1 MFKKMANENTILKN
15 DIITVSY
22 FLNKNSWPSINK
34 TTYHRIL
41 YFAAVLSP
49 IFLPDEEWVYDFS
62 NTFFGP
68 YNKDISEMVTEL
80 SNKGLLEVV
89 ERKILQN
96 RVEERFV
103 ISSSGIKAC
112 ENVIF
117 KLNINASKVEWF
129 EIIVKTLSIYGESFL
144 SKLIKQDPNVV
155 DLNMINSS
163 RKITIDNS
171 TENISKEFFN
181 FLKAKGVKKLNLDSR
196 HDKEFLLLFFDV
208 LYRKYKGDK

>member
-1 MFKKMANENTILKN
+1 MASEGTILKN

-22 FLNKNSWPSINK
+22 FFKKNSWESANK
-34 TTYHRIL
+34 TSYHRVL

-49 IFLPDEEWVYDFS
+49 VFLPEEEWVYDFS

-80 SNKGLLEVV
+80 SNKGLLEVM
-89 ERKILQN
+89 ERNIYSN

-103 ISSSGIKAC
+103 ISSLGIKIC
-112 ENVIF
+112 ENIIF
-117 KLNINASKVEWF
+117 KLDNNSSKVQWF

-144 SKLIKQDPNVV
+144 SKLIKNDPNVV
-155 DLNMINSS
+155 DLNMINSYK
-163 RKITIDNS
+163 KITIDNS
-171 TENISKEFFN
+171 ADNISKEFFN
-181 FLKAKGVKKLNLDSR
+181 FLKKKGIERLNLDTKQ
-196 HDKEFLLLFFDV
+196 DKEFLLLFFDV